1 MQKTSV
7 VRIFAT
13 AQESD
18 YESPWQAARPSSGT
32 GSGVVVGP
40 GQILTGAHV
49 VADATFIQVQTSTH
63 PDKFTAQLAA
73 VCHDSDLA
81 LLQVDDTTFHDE
93 TTAAELGGLP
103 DLQDKVSVVGFP
115 VGGEE
120 LSVTEGVVS
129 RIELQRY
136 AHSDRWLLA
145 VTVDAAINN
154 GNSGG
159 PVFLHDKVVGIAFQS
174 LDDAENIG
182 EMVPTPLLRRF
193 LEGAQ
198 TRKQVIVPGLG
209 ATIQPLENASLRA
222 AMKMT
227 AEHSG
232 VRIRT
237 VAAGNSSEGAL
248 QVDDVLMSIDG
259 YSIANNGT
267 IRYLD
272 DHRTGFLVFLGD
284 HFVGD
289 VIKASVLREGAVH
302 EVEITLKAL
311 APLVH
316 RARYDTIPSYFVF
329 AGLVFQ
335 PLSVNFL
342 RTWTD
347 WWDTAPKEFLYH
359 YYMGEPSKTRR
370 EMVALTQ
377 VLADELNVGYEN
389 LFAETVD
396 TINGHVPIDLAD
408 FAQHVDAATKW
419 VEIRLSSGA
428 LVVFDAAAS
437 REHQATVLER
447 YRVPEDRSPNLI
459 EGSSSDLKIPAE

>member
-18 YESPWQAARPSSGT
+18 YESPWQATRPSSGT
-32 GSGVVVGP
+32 GSGVVVAP
-40 GQILTGAHV
+40 GKILTGAHV

-63 PDKFTAQLAA
+63 PDKFIARLAA

-81 LLQVDDTTFHDE
+81 LLEVEDALFQDE
-93 TTAAELGGLP
+93 TTPAALGDQLP

-159 PVFLHDKVVGIAFQS
+159 PVFLDDQVVGIAFQS

-182 EMVPTPLLRRF
+182 EMVPTPLIRRF
-193 LEGAQ
+193 LEGAE
-198 TRKQVIVPGLG
+198 TRKQVLVPGLG
-209 ATIQPLENASLRA
+209 GTIQTLENASLRHA
-222 AMKMT
+222 LKMQPGQ
-227 AEHSG
+227 SG

-237 VAAGNSSEGAL
+237 VAAGNSGDGVL
-248 QVDDVLMSIDG
+248 KVDDVLMSFDG
-259 YSIANNGT
+259 YDIANNGT
-267 IRYLD
+267 IRYD
-272 DHRTGFLVFLGD
+272 DNHRTGFLVLLGD

-289 VIKASVLREGAVH
+289 
-302 EVEITLKAL
+302 EVEAVILRDGAEQTVTMRLQPL
-311 APLVH
+311 RPLVH
-316 RARYDTIPSYFVF
+316 RARYDHIPSYFVF
-329 AGLVFQ
+329 AGMVFQ

-347 WWDTAPKEFLYH
+347 WWDTAPKEFLHY
-359 YYMGEPSKTRR
+359 YYMGEPTAERR
-370 EMVALTQ
+370 EVVALTQ
-377 VLADELNVGYEN
+377 VLSDAVNVGYED
-389 LFAETVD
+389 LYAETVKSV
-396 TINGHVPIDLAD
+396 GGVVPRDLRH
-408 FAQHVDAATKW
+408 FAELVDACDDQL
-419 VEIRLSSGA
+419 ELRMNSGA
-428 LVVFDAAAS
+428 LVVFDAAEA
-437 REHQATVLER
+437 RRHQDAILAR
-447 YRVPEDRSPNLI
+447 YRVPADRSASLDA
-459 EGSSSDLKIPAE
+459 SSDG

>member
-13 AQESD
+13 AQEAD
-18 YESPWQAARPSSGT
+18 YESPWQTARPSSGT
-32 GSGVVVGP
+32 GSGVVVAP
-40 GQILTGAHV
+40 GKILTGAHV
-49 VADATFIQVQTSTH
+49 IADATFIQVQTSTH
-63 PDKFTAQLAA
+63 PDKFIARLAA

-81 LLQVDDTTFHDE
+81 LLEVDEPIFHEE
-93 TTAAELGGLP
+93 TESAPLGDLP
-103 DLQDKVSVVGFP
+103 DLRDKVSVVGFP

-159 PVFLHDKVVGIAFQS
+159 PVFLGDRVVGIAFQS

-182 EMVPTPLLRRF
+182 EMVPTPLIRRF

-198 TRKQVIVPGLG
+198 TRERVLVPGLG
-209 ATIQPLENASLRA
+209 ATIQTLENATLRRA
-222 AMKMT
+222 LKMT
-227 AEHSG
+227 EEHSG

-237 VAAGNSSEGAL
+237 IAAGNSCAGVLE
-248 QVDDVLMSIDG
+248 VDDVLMALGG

-267 IRYLD
+267 IRYDD
-272 DHRTGFLVFLGD
+272 DHRTGFLVLMGD

-289 VIKASVLREGAVH
+289 TMKATILRDGN
-302 EVEITLKAL
+302 EIELELTLEPL
-311 APLVH
+311 QPLVH
-316 RARYDTIPSYFVF
+316 RARYDHTPSYFVF

-342 RTWTD
+342 RTWSD

-359 YYMGEPSKTRR
+359 YYMGEPTQARR
-370 EMVALTQ
+370 EIVALTQ
-377 VLADELNVGYEN
+377 VLADELNVGYES
-389 LFAETVD
+389 LYAETVD
-396 TINGHVPIDLAD
+396 KVCGVVPRDLSH
-408 FAQHVDAATKW
+408 FAELIDAATDQ
-419 VEIRLSSGA
+419 VELRLSSGA
-428 LVVFDAAAS
+428 LVVFDAKRARNQQAS
-437 REHQATVLER
+437 VLER
-447 YRVPEDRSPNLI
+447 YRVPADRSDNLAPDDS
-459 EGSSSDLKIPAE
+459 GLKIPAE

>member
-18 YESPWQAARPSSGT
+18 YESPWQATRPTSGT
-32 GSGVVVGP
+32 GSGVVVAP
-40 GQILTGAHV
+40 GMILTGAHV

-63 PDKFTAQLAA
+63 PDKFIARLAA

-81 LLQVDDTTFHDE
+81 LLEVEDEEFRAE
-93 TTAAELGGLP
+93 TTVAALGDQLP

-120 LSVTEGVVS
+120 VSVTEGVVS

-159 PVFLHDKVVGIAFQS
+159 PVFLDDEVVGIAFQS

-182 EMVPTPLLRRF
+182 EMVPTPLIQRF

-198 TRKQVIVPGLG
+198 TRVQVLVPGLG
-209 ATIQPLENASLRA
+209 GTIQTLENASLRA
-222 AMKMT
+222 ALKMDAGQT
-227 AEHSG
+227 G

-237 VAAGNSSEGAL
+237 VAAGNSVDGVL
-248 QVDDVLMSIDG
+248 QVDDVLMSFDG
-259 YSIANNGT
+259 YDIANNGT
-267 IRYLD
+267 IRYD
-272 DHRTGFLVFLGD
+272 DNHRTGFLVLLGD

-289 VIKASVLREGAVH
+289 SVEATVLRDGKELSV
-302 EVEITLKAL
+302 TLVLKPL
-311 APLVH
+311 SPLVH
-316 RARYDTIPSYFVF
+316 RARYDHVPSYFVF

-347 WWDTAPKEFLYH
+347 WWDTAPKEFLAH
-359 YYMGEPSKTRR
+359 YYMGEPTSERH
-370 EMVALTQ
+370 EVVALTQ
-377 VLADELNVGYEN
+377 VLSDAVNVGYED
-389 LFAETVD
+389 LYAETIKSV
-396 TINGHVPIDLAD
+396 NGSVPLDLTH
-408 FAQHVDAATKW
+408 FSQLVDACGDHL
-419 VEIRLSSGA
+419 ELRMSSGA
-428 LVVFDAAAS
+428 LVVFDAAEA
-437 REHQATVLER
+437 RAQQAEILSR
-447 YRVPEDRSPNLI
+447 YRVPSDRSDCLVSGGP
-459 EGSSSDLKIPAE
+459 SDRPGE

>member
-18 YESPWQAARPSSGT
+18 YESPWQASRPSSGT
-32 GSGVVVGP
+32 GSGVVVAP
-40 GQILTGAHV
+40 GKILTGAHV
-49 VADATFIQVQTSTH
+49 IADATFIQVQTSTH
-63 PDKFTAQLAA
+63 PDKFIARLAA

-81 LLQVDDTTFHDE
+81 LLEVDDQIFLDE
-93 TTAAELGGLP
+93 TTSAELGDDLP
-103 DLQDKVSVVGFP
+103 ELQDKVSVVGFP

-159 PVFLHDKVVGIAFQS
+159 PVFLDEQVVGIAFQS

-182 EMVPTPLLRRF
+182 EMVPTPLIYRF
-193 LEGAQ
+193 LEGARS
-198 TRKQVIVPGLG
+198 RKNVLVPGLG
-209 ATIQPLENASLRA
+209 GTIQPLENATLRKA
-222 AMKMT
+222 LKMKP
-227 AEHSG
+227 EHSG

-237 VAAGNSSEGAL
+237 VAAGNSGDGILE
-248 QVDDVLMSIDG
+248 VDDVLMSFDG
-259 YSIANNGT
+259 YEIANNGT
-267 IRYLD
+267 IRYD
-272 DHRTGFLVFLGD
+272 HNHRTGFLVLLGD

-289 VIKASVLREGAVH
+289 SVNATILRDG
-302 EVEITLKAL
+302 VEKQVSLTLEPL
-311 APLVH
+311 RPLVH
-316 RARYDTIPSYFVF
+316 RARYDHVPSYYVF

-347 WWDTAPKEFLYH
+347 WWDTAPKEFLHH
-359 YYMGEPSKTRR
+359 YYMGEPTAERR
-370 EMVALTQ
+370 EIIALTQ
-377 VLADELNVGYEN
+377 VLSDGLNVGYED
-389 LFAETVD
+389 LYAETVKSV
-396 TINGHVPIDLAD
+396 NGTVPKDLSH
-408 FAQHVDAATKW
+408 FVLLVDAS
-419 VEIRLSSGA
+419 EGQIELRMNSGA
-428 LVVFDAAAS
+428 LVVFDAADS
-437 REHQATVLER
+437 RTKQAAILER
-447 YRVPEDRSPNLI
+447 YRVPSDRSA
-459 EGSSSDLKIPAE
+459 DLAKVPLKASAK

>member
-1 MQKTSV
+1 MQKASV

-13 AQESD
+13 TQESD
-18 YESPWQAARPSSGT
+18 YESPWQATRPSSGT
-32 GSGVVVGP
+32 GSGVVVAP
-40 GQILTGAHV
+40 GKILTGAHV

-63 PDKFTAQLAA
+63 PDKFIAHLAS

-81 LLQVDDTTFHDE
+81 LLEVSDPSFQDE
-93 TTAAELGGLP
+93 TTVASLGDELP

-159 PVFLHDKVVGIAFQS
+159 PVFLNSHVVGIAFQS

-182 EMVPTPLLRRF
+182 EMVPLPLIQRF
-193 LEGAQ
+193 LEGAE
-198 TRKQVIVPGLG
+198 TFKSVLVPGLG
-209 ATIQPLENASLRA
+209 GTIQTLENANLRRA
-222 AMKMT
+222 LDMKPT
-227 AEHSG
+227 HSG

-237 VAAGNSSEGAL
+237 LAAGNSGDGVL
-248 QVDDVLMSIDG
+248 QVDDVLMSFDG
-259 YSIANNGT
+259 YDIANNGT
-267 IRYLD
+267 IRYHN
-272 DHRTGFLVFLGD
+272 HRTGFLVLLGD

-289 VIKASVLREGAVH
+289 VVQATILRNGKEVAVDI
-302 EVEITLKAL
+302 ELL
-311 APLVH
+311 PLQPLVH
-316 RARYDTIPSYFVF
+316 RARYDTEPSYFVF

-359 YYMGEPSKTRR
+359 YYMGEPTAERR
-370 EMVALTQ
+370 EVIALTQ
-377 VLADELNVGYEN
+377 VLSDAVNAGYEDLYGETVQSVN
-389 LFAETVD
+389 GTVPRDLAHFAELVD
-396 TINGHVPIDLAD
+396 GCHEHL
-408 FAQHVDAATKW
+408 
-419 VEIRLSSGA
+419 ELRLSTGA
-428 LVVFDAAAS
+428 LVVFDTNTARAQQ
-437 REHQATVLER
+437 EEILDR
-447 YRVPEDRSPNLI
+447 YRVPSDRSP
-459 EGSSSDLKIPAE
+459 DLEQAELDVVAE

>member
-13 AQESD
+13 TQESD

-32 GSGVVVGP
+32 GSGVVVAP

-49 VADATFIQVQTSTH
+49 IADATFIQVQTSTH
-63 PDKFTAQLAA
+63 PDKFIATLAA

-81 LLQVDDTTFHDE
+81 LLQVDAPLFHAE
-93 TTAAELGGLP
+93 TDVAELGEELP
-103 DLQDKVSVVGFP
+103 ELQDKVSVVGFP

-159 PVFLHDKVVGIAFQS
+159 PVFLDGGVVGIAFQS

-182 EMVPTPLLRRF
+182 EMVPTPLIERF
-193 LEGAQ
+193 LEGA
-198 TRKQVIVPGLG
+198 KENKEVLVPGLG
-209 ATIQPLENASLRA
+209 ATIQTLENATLRKA
-222 AMKMT
+222 LKMGDQ
-227 AEHSG
+227 HSG
-232 VRIRT
+232 IRIRT
-237 VAAGNSSEGAL
+237 VAAGNSAAGVLE
-248 QVDDVLMSIDG
+248 VDDVLLSFDG
-259 YSIANNGT
+259 HDIANNGT
-267 IRYLD
+267 IRYDD
-272 DHRTGFLVFLGD
+272 DHRTGFLVLLGD

-289 VIKASVLREGAVH
+289 DVPATILRDGKEL
-302 EVEITLKAL
+302 EVSLSLKPL

-316 RARYDTIPSYFVF
+316 RARYDVTPSYFVF

-342 RTWTD
+342 RAWSD
-347 WWDTAPKEFLYH
+347 WWDTAPKEFLHH
-359 YYMGEPSKTRR
+359 YYMGEPTAARR
-370 EMVALTQ
+370 DVVALTQ
-377 VLADELNVGYEN
+377 VLADELNVGYEH
-389 LFAETVD
+389 LYAETVKSV
-396 TINGHVPIDLAD
+396 NGSVPHDLAH
-408 FAQHVDAATKW
+408 FAQLVDACSGTI
-419 VEIRLSSGA
+419 EIRMSSGA
-428 LVVFDAAAS
+428 LVVFDTSRARGSQAS
-437 REHQATVLER
+437 ILER
-447 YRVPEDRSPNLI
+447 YRVPSDRSSNLDATAI
-459 EGSSSDLKIPAE
+459 NAPAAE